1 MLQAFKE
8 FKVYACHD
16 LAEGGLAVAL
26 AEMCIGGGVGC
37 KVDLTGLR
45 GEDYVKL
52 FSESNTRWLVE
63 VDNAED
69 FVGFMKSKGLNAYA
83 IGVVEGDEIVIRN
96 CFSVS
101 VEEVER
107 VWRNG
112 LVKFTGW

>member
-45 GEDYVKL
+45 GDDYVKL

-63 VDNAED
+63 VED
-69 FVGFMKSKGLNAYA
+69 EEFVKFMRSRGLNAYA
-83 IGVVEGDEIVIRN
+83 IGVVEGDAFEVKG
-96 CFSVS
+96 CFSIT
-101 VEEVER
+101 VEELDKA
-107 VWRNG
+107 WRNG
-112 LVKFTGW
+112 LTRFTGW